1 MNRIL
6 LFLFYPDNK
15 LLDMYPKHHLY
26 YMMGAAYGLAFAVM
40 GLALM
45 HPTAG
50 LANTNASPYRWLGW
64 LSYVTIESF
73 GSMVVQCYWA
83 LVNAS
88 VDVNFA
94 KKNFGLIVAGAQIGS
109 ILGPTLATQ
118 ADHIGIPLLY
128 ISGAIVMFLMVAAM
142 RLYIKKFGVPAE
154 EPKAEKDPK
163 KSGKEEGIMEGFY
176 LFYEHDYVKGIFVV
190 SSFYMVQVT
199 IVDYM
204 MKVLAKERYGLMFPD
219 DPQAAVRHFA
229 SFMGYFGQATNSIS
243 FLFSLFGTGMFIKRL
258 GLTYTLIAFPLMMLI
273 CTLIV
278 WISPSIWIVFAVM
291 MVMKAMSYALNNPT
305 KEILY
310 QMTSTSIKFKCK
322 SWIDTFGQRSAKAT
336 GSLVTNAFAS
346 SMIDLVKYVLFSR
359 CFLIIDSVDL

>member
-1 MNRIL
+1 
-6 LFLFYPDNK
+6 
-15 LLDMYPKHHLY
+15 
-26 YMMGAAYGLAFAVM
+26 MMGAGYGALFAIM
-40 GLALM
+40 GLLLM
-45 HPTAG
+45 HPTLG
-50 LANTNASPYRWLGW
+50 LSNTVSSPYRVLGW

-88 VDVNFA
+88 VDVHFA

-128 ISGAIVMFLMVAAM
+128 MMGAIIMFLMVGAM
-142 RLYIKKFGVPAE
+142 RLYIKRFGAPHE
-154 EPKAEKDPK
+154 EPKAVSDPK
-163 KSGKEEGIMEGFY
+163 KAVKDEGIMEGFN

-204 MKVLAKERYGLMFPD
+204 MKLLAKERYGLMFPD

-243 FLFSLFGTGMFIKRL
+243 FLFSLFGTGLFIKRL
-258 GLTYTLIAFPLMMLI
+258 GLTNTLIAFPVMMLV
-273 CTLIV
+273 CTIIV
-278 WISPSIWIVFAVM
+278 WISPSIWVSNF
-291 MVMKAMSYALNNPT
+291 Y
-305 KEILY
+305 
-310 QMTSTSIKFKCK
+310 C
-322 SWIDTFGQRSAKAT
+322 
-336 GSLVTNAFAS
+336 GSFIAC
-346 SMIDLVKYVLFSR
+346 SR
-359 CFLIIDSVDL
+359 Q

>member
-1 MNRIL
+1 ML
-6 LFLFYPDNK
+6 GVFPA
-15 LLDMYPKHHLY
+15 
-26 YMMGAAYGLAFAVM
+26 GYGLMFALM

-45 HPTAG
+45 HPTLG
-50 LANTNASPYRWLGW
+50 LANTQASPYRWLGW

-88 VDVNFA
+88 VDVHFA

-118 ADHIGIPLLY
+118 AEFFGIPLLY
-128 ISGAIVMFLMVAAM
+128 MSGAIVMFLMVGAM
-142 RLYIKKFGVPAE
+142 RLYIKRFGAPHEESAE
-154 EPKAEKDPK
+154 EKAAKRQ
-163 KSGKEEGIMEGFY
+163 SGKEEGIMEGFH
-176 LFYEHDYVKGIFVV
+176 LLYEHDYVKGIFVI

-204 MKVLAKERYGLMFPD
+204 MKVLAKERYALLFPD

-258 GLTYTLIAFPLMMLI
+258 GLTNTLIAFPVMLLV
-273 CTLIV
+273 CTVLV
-278 WISPSIWIVFAVM
+278 WVAPNIWV
-291 MVMKAMSYALNNPT
+291 
-305 KEILY
+305 
-310 QMTSTSIKFKCK
+310 
-322 SWIDTFGQRSAKAT
+322 
-336 GSLVTNAFAS
+336 SL
-346 SMIDLVKYVLFSR
+346 
-359 CFLIIDSVDL
+359 